1 MTSKEKALEIIN
13 LFKNV
18 PIFISQEPT
27 NIDSTMSYI
36 DNDAVKNCALISIDL
51 IIESIKKSGEYSSK
65 SQIDWWNRVKSEL
78 QSF

>member
-1 MTSKEKALEIIN
+1 MNAKEKALQIIN